1 MKRLPVSELESYIIV
16 TKPVLRIKEIIT
28 HINQLE
34 KVGYDYDVIYTS
46 AFSQIKDK
54 IVPHFVLIRK
64 VISGDPMEI
73 IMGDN
78 KRRTSFNYYN
88 RYFKAGTPVPK
99 PSGSP
104 YE

>member
-34 KVGYDYDVIYTS
+34 NVGYDYDVIYTP
-46 AFSQIKDK
+46 AFSQSKGK
-54 IVPHFVLIRK
+54 IEPHFVLIRK
-64 VISGDPMEI
+64 VISGDPAEI

-78 KRRTSFNYYN
+78 KRVTSFNYYN
-88 RYFKAGTPVPK
+88 RYFK
-99 PSGSP
+99 SDRI
-104 YE
+104 